1 MNGETIVAIVV
12 AIFASTGFWSF
23 LSSRFQRKDKK
34 EDTTDDLME
43 KDEEMEKRMTS
54 LEGALT
60 GLKDQLDLQSQMLR
74 GIGHDRIISIGES
87 YLQRKYITPEEY
99 ENLHDYL
106 YVPYH
111 NLGGNGTAE
120 KVMEEVKK
128 LPMKPTKYPEYGGVC
143 S

>member
-1 MNGETIVAIVV
+1 MTTEVIVGIIV

-23 LSSRFQRKDKK
+23 LSSRFQHKDKK
-34 EDTTDDLME
+34 KDTTDDLKE
-43 KDEEMEKRMTS
+43 KDEEMERRLNTLDS
-54 LEGALT
+54 AIAE
-60 GLKDQLDLQSQMLR
+60 LKGQLDLQSQMLR
-74 GIGHDRIISIGES
+74 GIGHDRIIYLGEV
-87 YLQRKYITPEEY
+87 YLRQKYITSEEY

-120 KVMEEVKK
+120 KIMEEVMK
-128 LPMKPTKYPEYGGVC
+128 LPTKPPQYPEVGGEQ